1 MHIFYSNENMKQKK
15 LKQSILSFTS
25 NRGEARQ
32 EKTAN
37 EQHAVM
43 IDVDATADADLKQ
56 IGTVCLK

>member
-1 MHIFYSNENMKQKK
+1 MKQKK
-15 LKQSILSFTS
+15 LRQSILSFTS

-32 EKTAN
+32 EKTAH

-43 IDVDATADADLKQ
+43 IDADATADADLKQ